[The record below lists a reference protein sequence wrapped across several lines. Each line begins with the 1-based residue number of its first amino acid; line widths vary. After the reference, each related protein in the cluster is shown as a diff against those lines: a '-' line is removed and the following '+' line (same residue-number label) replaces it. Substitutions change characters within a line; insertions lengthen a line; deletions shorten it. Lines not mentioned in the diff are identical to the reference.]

1 MSDRSLALER
11 AVEGVLTLGLAAA
24 GVLLLVGLFKDAE
37 AMLRYGIL
45 VLMATPVLRVA
56 LVTGGLLRRRD
67 LVFGGLSAF
76 VLAVLFLSAFMASR
90 S

>member
-1 MSDRSLALER
+1 
-11 AVEGVLTLGLAAA
+11 
-24 GVLLLVGLFKDAE
+24 
-37 AMLRYGIL
+37 
-45 VLMATPVLRVA
+45 
-56 LVTGGLLRRRD
+56 VTGGLLRRRD